1 MLIEQTLM
9 LSLKRPGGLTRGRG
23 MHEIQRLI
31 WIMSKPACSEVNDV
45 IQNLTSVSYTTSNQ
59 HKEAG
64 CSRKERDLKDTREI
78 IRFLKDRSPFENTE
92 SLYNIVTGVTAGPK
106 VNVDRAEIIGKD
118 TVASMVDQNVFE
130 FSFQRKNQATNMQT
144 TGVVIGEETINI
156 DPQVLFQRLIAIK
169 DHHDY
174 SSELFEYE
182 LCGYPPAL
190 FDRYELPRE
199 ANKPQIADAVWEVTK
214 SVQTKVPSD
223 KTHFVI
229 DGGALLQQI
238 PWQHGVTYD
247 HICKTYVQYVERH
260 YGKQVTIVFDSY
272 QHGPLTKDPIHQRRK
287 IRGVGPKVKLQ
298 SSAVISHK
306 KDIFLSNDSNTQ
318 NFILM
323 FAEKFS
329 LCGFFVHHAHADADL
344 LTVRTALE
352 CAQSRST
359 VVIGDDTDLLILLC
373 YHNDL
378 QSPFSVYLKPQ
389 PQKRQQQVTNMEHQ
403 THSRKIRH
411 RHM

>member
-1 MLIEQTLM
+1 M
-9 LSLKRPGGLTRGRG
+9 
-23 MHEIQRLI
+23 
-31 WIMSKPACSEVNDV
+31 
-45 IQNLTSVSYTTSNQ
+45 
-59 HKEAG
+59 
-64 CSRKERDLKDTREI
+64 
-78 IRFLKDRSPFENTE
+78 
-92 SLYNIVTGVTAGPK
+92 
-106 VNVDRAEIIGKD
+106 
-118 TVASMVDQNVFE
+118 
-130 FSFQRKNQATNMQT
+130 
-144 TGVVIGEETINI
+144 
-156 DPQVLFQRLIAIK
+156 IAIK
-169 DHHDY
+169 DHRDY

-182 LCGYPPAL
+182 LCGYHPAL

-229 DGGALLQQI
+229 DGGALLQRI
-238 PWQHGVTYD
+238 PWQRGVTYD

-260 YGKQVTIVFDSY
+260 YGKQVTIVFDGY
-272 QHGPLTKDPIHQRRK
+272 QHGPSTKDPTHQWRK
-287 IRGVGPKVKLQ
+287 IRGVGPKVKVQ
-298 SSAVISHK
+298 TSAVISHK
-306 KDIFLSNDSNTQ
+306 KDIFLSNDSNKQ

-323 FAEKFS
+323 LAEKFS
-329 LCGFFVHHAHADADL
+329 LCGFFVHHAHADVDL
-344 LTVRTALE
+344 LIVRTALE

-389 PQKRQQQVTNMEHQ
+389 PQRRQQQVTNMEHQ